1 MPNFVFWLSLPW
13 LLPQALWVRRRT
25 PRFHGPSGELRGVFG
40 EHAQQRIVGIGDS
53 IIAGVG
59 ASSPEGTITAQ
70 LAKLWQEES
79 GSATHWSA
87 HGKIGARI
95 RRIISIAESL
105 EEDDRVTLVLISAGV
120 NDITSLAAVGGWVS
134 DLDELIAAL
143 QARFRNARLAILGI
157 PPLELFPALP
167 TPLRQVLGWR
177 ARYYDR
183 AARDYAETRS
193 AVIYVPINTRPTPE
207 EFASDGFHP
216 SAKSYALLAREIVR
230 ISIEEKAVKAPSD

>member
-59 ASSPEGTITAQ
+59 ASSPEDTITAR

-87 HGKIGARI
+87 HGKIGARTK
-95 RRIISIAESL
+95 RIISIAESL

-134 DLDELIAAL
+134 DLDALIAAL

-157 PPLELFPALP
+157 PPLDTFPALP
-167 TPLRQVLGWR
+167 RPLKQVFGWR
-177 ARYYDR
+177 ASYFDQ
-183 AARDYAETRS
+183 AARRYVEGKRG
-193 AVIYVPINTRPTPE
+193 VFYVPIHTRPKPE
-207 EFASDGFHP
+207 EFSSDGFHP
-216 SAKSYALLAREIVR
+216 SAQSYALLACEIVR
-230 ISIEEKAVKAPSD
+230 IRIEEKAVKAPSD

>member
-40 EHAQQRIVGIGDS
+40 EHAQQRIIGIGDS

-87 HGKIGARI
+87 HGKIGARTK
-95 RRIISIAESL
+95 RIISIAESL

-134 DLDELIAAL
+134 DLDALIAAL

-157 PPLELFPALP
+157 PPLDTFPALP
-167 TPLRQVLGWR
+167 RPLKQVFGWR
-177 ARYYDR
+177 ASYFDQ
-183 AARDYAETRS
+183 AARRYVEGKRG
-193 AVIYVPINTRPTPE
+193 VFYVPINTRPTPE
-207 EFASDGFHP
+207 EFSSDGFHP
-216 SAKSYALLAREIVR
+216 SAQSYALLACEIVR
-230 ISIEEKAVKAPSD
+230 IRIEEKAVKAPSD